1 MENIGQ
7 KDCQLSVKNISR
19 LLSLSKLYNTEHL
32 VFKERLA
39 ETVRQLKLLTSNNRS
54 LIMSGVEGVLFVNG
68 QKIELKS
75 RLMERFM
82 ESLSVLQL
90 GSVDIEPDFTPEDI
104 VILINI
110 LNQKEHMRGVDQ
122 IKDYLR
128 KKNITHII
136 PQFASY
142 KLVKENEKIVKER
155 GTINVSDLPR
165 GVIDKFSQDLGSGQ
179 ASKFIKEGS
188 VSYKTV
194 AHDPVFLSGFVYDF
208 AEKKN
213 TVEELEN
220 VLWLVGDYLIDEI
233 STTKEEGVNRKLL
246 EEFKIRLLSLWENKK
261 DSNWH
266 ETIHKNI
273 TAISAALELKGLIIL
288 YKKHKNGM
296 ASALKKINSILETL
310 PQESQLYKKTKE
322 EMGDSFQ

>member
-1 MENIGQ
+1 MENIAQ
-7 KDCQLSVKNISR
+7 KDYQLFIKNISQ

-32 VFKERLA
+32 VFKERLN
-39 ETVRQLKLLTSNNRS
+39 ETIKQLKLLTSNNTS

-82 ESLSVLQL
+82 ESLSALQL

-122 IKDYLR
+122 IKDYLL
-128 KKNITHII
+128 KKNITHVI
-136 PQFASY
+136 PRFASY
-142 KLVKENEKIVKER
+142 KLVKEDEKIVR
-155 GTINVSDLPR
+155 GKGAINVSDLPQE
-165 GVIDKFSQDLGSGQ
+165 VVNKFSQDLGSGQ
-179 ASKFIKEGS
+179 ASKFLREGN
-188 VSYKTV
+188 VNYKAV

-220 VLWLVGDYLIDEI
+220 ILWLVGSYLIDEI
-233 STTKEEGVNRKLL
+233 STSKEEEINYKLL
-246 EEFKIRLLSLWENKK
+246 EEFKTRLLSLWENKK
-261 DSNWH
+261 DKIWH
-266 ETIHKNI
+266 ETLRKNI
-273 TAISAALELKGLIIL
+273 TAISAALELKGLILL
-288 YKKHKNGM
+288 YKKHKKEM
-296 ASALKKINSILETL
+296 VSAFKKINSILETL

-322 EMGDSFQ
+322 EISALI